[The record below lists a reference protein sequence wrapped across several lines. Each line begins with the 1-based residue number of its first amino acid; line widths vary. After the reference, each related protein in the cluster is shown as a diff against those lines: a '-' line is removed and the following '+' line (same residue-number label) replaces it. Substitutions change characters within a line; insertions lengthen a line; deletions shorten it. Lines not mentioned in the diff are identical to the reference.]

1 LGKIAI
7 LAPEVVRQIAAG
19 EVIERPASV
28 VKELVE
34 NSIDAD
40 STAITVEIKDAGMK
54 EIKVLDNGCGM
65 TEEEVLVAV
74 RRHATSKIKTSADL
88 AAIKTLGFRGEAL
101 PSIAAV
107 SRFSLI
113 TRTSEMVAGTRLL
126 IEGGE
131 IKEVAPVGCPPGT
144 QVIVND
150 LFYNTPP
157 RKKFL
162 RSPATE
168 KGIITDLM
176 TRFALGYP
184 EISFHL
190 ISNKKSVLKTPG
202 RGSLLEVLSIIY
214 GKEAAQSFLEVVYEE
229 EGILVKGYVSS
240 PELTRASR
248 HHQSIFVNRRLVRN
262 HLVTEALEES
272 YHGLIPRGRYPLA
285 VIFLFLSPAQLDVNV
300 HPTKTD
306 VRFQEPRIVSR
317 VVRKGVQQTLEDFS
331 RKRFFVT
338 LPSPK
343 LEVRSSLEEVSTG
356 SAEREKREQL
366 SFWETRAEYKP
377 REEEHHLSFS
387 KLRVVGQ
394 AQSLYIIA
402 EGDDGIYFI
411 DQHAA
416 HERIRYEEILKHF
429 ASNIPFVHELG
440 IPVIVRLTPEEEE
453 LYNENKG
460 FLTQLG
466 FTLEPY
472 GEENDFRIIT
482 VPCGLREAPEEFLKN
497 VLDLFRETKEQLK
510 TISRLHEEVAAL
522 YACKSSIKAGDLLT
536 IEAMEFLLNK
546 LDAVKHHTC
555 PHGRP
560 IYFKLDALE
569 LMKRFSR

>member
-1 LGKIAI
+1 LGKITI

-34 NSIDAD
+34 NSIDAG
-40 STAITVEIKDAGMK
+40 STEITVEIKDAGMK

-65 TEEEVLVAV
+65 TEEEALLAV
-74 RRHATSKIKTSADL
+74 RRHATSKIKTSSDL
-88 AAIKTLGFRGEAL
+88 VAIKTLGFRGEAL

-113 TRTSEMVAGTRLL
+113 TRTSEMVAGTKLL
-126 IEGGE
+126 MEGGE
-131 IKEVAPVGCPPGT
+131 IKEVTTVGCPPGT
-144 QVIVND
+144 QVIVTD

-168 KGIITDLM
+168 KGIITDLI

-184 EISFHL
+184 EISFRL
-190 ISNKKSVLKTPG
+190 ISNKKSVLATPG
-202 RGSLLEVLSIIY
+202 RGSLLEVLSIVY
-214 GKEAAQSFLEVVYEE
+214 GKETAKSFLEVVYEE
-229 EGILVKGYVSS
+229 EGVLVKGYVSS

-248 HHQSIFVNRRLVRN
+248 HHQSVFVNRRLVRN

-285 VIFLFLSPAQLDVNV
+285 VVFLSLNPAQLDVNV

-306 VRFQEPRIVSR
+306 VRFQEPRAVTR
-317 VVRKGVQQTLEDFS
+317 VIRKGVQKALEEFS
-331 RKRFFVT
+331 RKHFLNV

-343 LEVRSSLEEVSTG
+343 PEV
-356 SAEREKREQL
+356 QL
-366 SFWETRAEYKP
+366 SLPQVSSKGVFEGEQASLWEARAEYRPQQKERQP
-377 REEEHHLSFS
+377 FFS
-387 KLRVVGQ
+387 KLRVIGQ
-394 AQSLYIIA
+394 ARALYIIA
-402 EGDDGIYFI
+402 EGDDGVYFI

-416 HERIRYEEILKHF
+416 HERVRYEEILKQF
-429 ASNIPFVHELG
+429 ASNTPFLHEPGVPL
-440 IPVIVRLTPEEEE
+440 VVRLTPEEQE
-453 LYNENKG
+453 LYYENKS

-466 FTLEPY
+466 FTLEPCKQ
-472 GEENDFRIIT
+472 ENDYRIVT
-482 VPCGLREAPEEFLKN
+482 VPLGLREKPEEFLKN
-497 VLDLFRETKEQLK
+497 VFDLFRGTKEQNK
-510 TISRLHEEVAAL
+510 AISLLHKEMAAL
-522 YACKSSIKAGDLLT
+522 YACKSSIKAGDLLS
-536 IEAMEFLLNK
+536 IEEMESLLGK
-546 LDAVKHHTC
+546 LDTVEHHTC

-560 IYFKLDALE
+560 IYFKLGDLE
-569 LMKRFSR
+569 LVKRFSR